1 MVRVGDKV
9 RRMSEILSQQ
19 DEEKRSV
26 RRPMVGKVTYI
37 HPKRR
42 FHVVE
47 FELPPWGSGAGV
59 FPGRGGLTW
68 G

>member
-26 RRPMVGKVTYI
+26 QRPMVGKVTYV

-42 FHVVE
+42 FHLVE
-47 FELPPWGSGAGV
+47 FELPSEGLVRECFQGV
-59 FPGRGGLTW
+59 EN
-68 G
+68 

>member
-26 RRPMVGKVTYI
+26 LRPWWEK
-37 HPKRR
+37 
-42 FHVVE
+42 
-47 FELPPWGSGAGV
+47 
-59 FPGRGGLTW
+59 
-68 G
+68 

>member
-26 RRPMVGKVTYI
+26 RRPMVGKVTYV

-42 FHVVE
+42 FHVVK
-47 FELPPWGSGAGV
+47 FELP
-59 FPGRGGLTW
+59 RGGLVRECFQ
-68 G
+68 GVED

>member
-19 DEEKRSV
+19 DAENHSV
-26 RRPMVGKVTYI
+26 RRPMVGKVTYV

-47 FELPPWGSGAGV
+47 FELP
-59 FPGRGGLTW
+59 RGGKVRECFQ
-68 G
+68 GVED

>member
-9 RRMSEILSQQ
+9 RHMSEILSQQ

-26 RRPMVGKVTYI
+26 VGKVTYV

-47 FELPPWGSGAGV
+47 FELP
-59 FPGRGGLTW
+59 RGGLVRECFQ
-68 G
+68 GVED

>member
-9 RRMSEILSQQ
+9 RRMSEILSQR

-26 RRPMVGKVTYI
+26 RRTMTGRVVWV

-42 FHVVE
+42 FHLVE
-47 FELPPWGSGAGV
+47 FELPS
-59 FPGRGGLTW
+59 GGLVRECFQ
-68 G
+68 GVED

>member
-9 RRMSEILSQQ
+9 RRESEFLSQQ

-26 RRPMVGKVTYI
+26 RRTMTGRVVLV

-42 FHVVE
+42 FHLVE
-47 FELPPWGSGAGV
+47 FELP
-59 FPGRGGLTW
+59 RGGLVRECFQ
-68 G
+68 GVED